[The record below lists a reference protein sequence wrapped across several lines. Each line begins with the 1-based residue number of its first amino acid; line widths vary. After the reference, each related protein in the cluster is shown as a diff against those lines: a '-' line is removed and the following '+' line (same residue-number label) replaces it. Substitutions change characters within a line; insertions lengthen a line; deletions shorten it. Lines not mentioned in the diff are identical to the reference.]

1 VPVQQKMTTQDGST
15 PKAIFLPVLVTLIAL
30 CLGAAAALTLLTPN
44 TAAPAGPAELSLV
57 AQRLPYEAQNALR
70 GEASAFDALAKS
82 SARLKSLRA
91 AGNAGAGNAA
101 DAAAW
106 NKLSEG
112 VRTVSDARAAVETI
126 QASNQEARELA
137 PKLLSELGD
146 LASAVGVQKLEGMS
160 RYLERF
166 ELMVQRIQQD
176 LSGLASGVSDAAPAA
191 QRLADSLEF
200 LNQVVRGLSG
210 EESGLALT
218 RVTGGADAEQRLK
231 AVVARNQQFANS
243 VRKAIGAA
251 ESLSK
256 AQVAARGLPSV
267 AGTLAAQLGDAAA
280 PRVDS
285 GASYKPWVLALLGLA
300 AALFAA
306 LVWTYRKSVNV
317 RRSSELRVRENERN
331 QEAIMRL
338 LDELSSLADGD
349 LTVQAT
355 VTEDITGAIADSI
368 NYAIEALRE
377 LVTTINDSAIQL
389 DGAAKQ
395 TQSTAAHMA
404 KASSAQSRQIS
415 AASESMADMAASIE
429 EVSGNSERC
438 SDVARH
444 SVDIA
449 HKGGDAVRRTIDGMN
464 AIRET
469 IQETSKRIKRLGE
482 SSQEIGNIVEL
493 INDIAEQTNILALNA
508 SIQASM
514 AGEAGRGFAV
524 VADEVQ
530 RLAERAANAT
540 KQIEVLVR
548 TIQTDTNE
556 AVVSME
562 RSTTDVVGGALLAEN
577 AGAALEEIEQVS
589 NQIASLVQNISAS
602 ARQQAAVSGNISKN
616 MQVVREI
623 STQTAEGSTATSTS
637 IAKLAALSAQL
648 RKSVAG
654 FRLPDYGGGTTTVGA
669 TSSRLRALIEPA
681 GAPNPGSSN
690 GTGAPVAAAPVG
702 GSAPVSAGG
711 MGATNSSSAGNSGKI
726 RKASGFGG

>member
-1 VPVQQKMTTQDGST
+1 MSAKS
-15 PKAIFLPVLVTLIAL
+15 VTR
-30 CLGAAAALTLLTPN
+30 AAA
-44 TAAPAGPAELSLV
+44 
-57 AQRLPYEAQNALR
+57 
-70 GEASAFDALAKS
+70 
-82 SARLKSLRA
+82 
-91 AGNAGAGNAA
+91 
-101 DAAAW
+101 
-106 NKLSEG
+106 
-112 VRTVSDARAAVETI
+112 
-126 QASNQEARELA
+126 
-137 PKLLSELGD
+137 
-146 LASAVGVQKLEGMS
+146 
-160 RYLERF
+160 
-166 ELMVQRIQQD
+166 
-176 LSGLASGVSDAAPAA
+176 
-191 QRLADSLEF
+191 
-200 LNQVVRGLSG
+200 
-210 EESGLALT
+210 
-218 RVTGGADAEQRLK
+218 
-231 AVVARNQQFANS
+231 
-243 VRKAIGAA
+243 
-251 ESLSK
+251 
-256 AQVAARGLPSV
+256 
-267 AGTLAAQLGDAAA
+267 
-280 PRVDS
+280 
-285 GASYKPWVLALLGLA
+285 
-300 AALFAA
+300 
-306 LVWTYRKSVNV
+306 
-317 RRSSELRVRENERN
+317 SELRVRENERN

-395 TQSTAAHMA
+395 TQAAAAHMA

-438 SDVARH
+438 ADVARH

-602 ARQQAAVSGNISKN
+602 ARQQAAASGNISKS

-623 STQTAEGSTATSTS
+623 STQTAESSTATSTS

-654 FRLPDYGGGTTTVGA
+654 FRLPDYGGGHDHRGRPRRA
-669 TSSRLRALIEPA
+669 ARSRARRR
-681 GAPNPGSSN
+681 
-690 GTGAPVAAAPVG
+690 AAAPAASRCGLESAACRSGEFRKDAQGERRLAPDGASSETIPMTDISSQTLHIVAKELTATLNEARASLEAYAERT
-702 GSAPVSAGG
+702 GSARISREMRRTA
-711 MGATNSSSAGNSGKI
+711 
-726 RKASGFGG
+726 ASGPRRAASGRGLRRGAARRGDGARHPVLAERRQRPEASGRRARRADARDGAAADLSRARAVGRPRPRAWCCCRCSTICARCAAARCSPRARCCCST

>member
-1 VPVQQKMTTQDGST
+1 MTMRETKA
-15 PKAIFLPVLVTLIAL
+15 PKINALPALLTLVVA
-30 CLGAAAALTLLTPN
+30 CLAGAAALTMLTRSASPV
-44 TAAPAGPAELSLV
+44 AAPADQLNLLIERIPF
-57 AQRLPYEAQNALR
+57 EAQNALR
-70 GEASAFDALAKS
+70 GEASAFDALTRS
-82 SARLKSLRA
+82 MARLKTLVASGALPDARA
-91 AGNAGAGNAA
+91 KLDSGFGKFSS
-101 DAAAW
+101 AAA
-106 NKLSEG
+106 
-112 VRTVSDARAAVETI
+112 TVTDARAAVDTI
-126 QASNQEARELA
+126 QAANQETRELA

-146 LASAVGVQKLEGMS
+146 LASAVGVQKLDGMS

-166 ELMVQRIQQD
+166 ELAVQRIQQELGG
-176 LSGLASGVSDAAPAA
+176 LSSGVSDAAPTA

-200 LNQVVRGLSG
+200 LNQVMRGLSG
-210 EESGLALT
+210 DESGLALS
-218 RVTGGADAEQRLK
+218 RVTGADAEQRLK
-231 AVVARNQQFANS
+231 TVVARNQQFAAS

-251 ESLSK
+251 EALSK
-256 AQVAARGLPSV
+256 AQAAARSLPALASGMTAQIGEMSAVPAVSSAGYKAWILTLLGVAAVSLG
-267 AGTLAAQLGDAAA
+267 ALA
-280 PRVDS
+280 
-285 GASYKPWVLALLGLA
+285 W
-300 AALFAA
+300 LF
-306 LVWTYRKSVNV
+306 LKSLNA
-317 RRSSELRVRENERN
+317 RRTTELRVRENERN

-389 DGAAKQ
+389 DGATKQ
-395 TQSTAAHMA
+395 TQAAAAHMA
-404 KASSAQSRQIS
+404 KASGAQSRQIS

-514 AGEAGRGFAV
+514 AGDAGRGFAV

-589 NQIASLVQNISAS
+589 GQIANLVQNISAS
-602 ARQQAAVSGNISKN
+602 ARQQAEASGNISKN

-623 STQTAEGSTATSTS
+623 STQTAEGTTATSTS
-637 IAKLAALSAQL
+637 IAKLAALAAQL
-648 RKSVAG
+648 RKSVSG
-654 FRLPDYGGGTTTVGA
+654 FRLPDYGGGTTTLAAGSPGSTGSTGSTGILPAVK
-669 TSSRLRALIEPA
+669 EPVNVS
-681 GAPNPGSSN
+681 NPGK
-690 GTGAPVAAAPVG
+690 
-702 GSAPVSAGG
+702 
-711 MGATNSSSAGNSGKI
+711 M
-726 RKASGFGG
+726 RKASGAGA

>member
-1 VPVQQKMTTQDGST
+1 MSTRKDTGTT
-15 PKAIFLPVLVTLIAL
+15 ANFLPALAALILL
-30 CLGAAAALTLLTPN
+30 CLGGAAALTLLTHSN
-44 TAAPAGPAELSLV
+44 TPPAAPAELSLV
-57 AQRLPYEAQNALR
+57 AQRMPFEAQNALR

-82 SARLKSLRA
+82 AARLKALRGA
-91 AGNAGAGNAA
+91 LPEPGAGGTAGSA
-101 DAAAW
+101 EW
-106 NKLSEG
+106 TKLTAG
-112 VRTVSDARAAVETI
+112 VSTVGEARTAVETI
-126 QASNQEARELA
+126 QVANQEARELA

-146 LASAVGVQKLEGMS
+146 LASAVGAQKLDGMS

-176 LSGLASGVSDAAPAA
+176 LNGLASGVSDAAPAA

-200 LNQVVRGLSG
+200 LNQVMRGLAG
-210 EESGLALT
+210 EESGLALAK
-218 RVTGGADAEQRLK
+218 VTGADAEQRLK
-231 AVVARNQQFANS
+231 TVVARNQQYGNS

-251 ESLSK
+251 EALSK
-256 AQVAARGLPSV
+256 AQVAARTLPAAAS
-267 AGTLAAQLGDAAA
+267 ALAAAMSEAPAA
-280 PRVDS
+280 PAGS
-285 GASYKPWVLALLGLA
+285 GAGYKPWVLTLLGIA

-306 LVWTYRKSVNV
+306 LAWTYRKTLNV
-317 RRSSELRVRENERN
+317 RRNSELRVRENERN

-395 TQSTAAHMA
+395 TQGAAAHMA
-404 KASSAQSRQIS
+404 KASGAQSRQIS

-648 RKSVAG
+648 RKSVSG

-669 TSSRLRALIEPA
+669 TSATRLPALKEPA
-681 GAPNPGSSN
+681 AAALPAAGTGVTNNTSAGSS
-690 GTGAPVAAAPVG
+690 
-702 GSAPVSAGG
+702 
-711 MGATNSSSAGNSGKI
+711 GKM
-726 RKASGFGG
+726 RKASGFGAA